1 MRRGKGVGAADF
13 SDLPEPQIPTLEEPW
28 GLLVTGVGGTGV
40 ITIGALMGMAAHLEG
55 KGVSVLDMA
64 GLAQKGGAVWSH
76 VRFADRQERLFAAR
90 VAAGEADA
98 VIGCDLVVSASDE
111 SLAKMRDGF
120 TRAVINSTRSV
131 TSEFVRGFA
140 AQAKTGDVTAHP
152 DPQFPLAAMEQQ
164 IDEATGGRAEFLDAS
179 RTATALLGDAIATN
193 LFMLGYAWQR
203 GWVPVSAE
211 AILRAIEING
221 SAVEMN
227 RLAFQWGRRAAHDP
241 QAVARAATSP
251 GDTPEHRRLSQTL
264 DEVIAR
270 RVEHLTAYQNAAYAR
285 RYRTLVERARHAEAT
300 VAPGVALLAEA
311 VARGYHKLLAYKD
324 EFEVARLYAES
335 DFLRQI
341 DAQFEGDYTL
351 KFHLAPPLWAKLD
364 PVTGIAPKRRYGR
377 YMMAAFRGLA
387 KLRFLRNSPLD
398 PFRYSGERQRDLD
411 LIAEYEAT
419 MEEVLAHLRPD
430 NLETAVELAALPQ
443 GMRGYGHIKARYVER
458 ARQRRK
464 ALLDAFHQ
472 RRPAAAGVG
481 SPVEREVA
489 LTG

>member
-1 MRRGKGVGAADF
+1 M
-13 SDLPEPQIPTLEEPW
+13 
-28 GLLVTGVGGTGV
+28 GGTGV
-40 ITIGALMGMAAHLEG
+40 ITIGALLGMAAHLEG

-76 VRFADRQERLFAAR
+76 ARFADRQERLFAAR
-90 VAAGEADA
+90 VAAGEANA

-120 TRAVINSTRSV
+120 TRAVINSTHSV

-140 AQAKTGDVTAHP
+140 AQAKTGDVAAHP

-179 RTATALLGDAIATN
+179 RIATALLGDSIATN

-203 GWVPVSAE
+203 ALVPVSDE

-227 RLAFQWGRRAAHDP
+227 QRAFLWGRRAAHDP
-241 QAVARAATSP
+241 QAVAQAAMP
-251 GDTPEHRRLSQTL
+251 AGAPEHRRLSQTL

-285 RYRTLVERARHAEAT
+285 RYRALVERARQAEAT

-341 DAQFEGDYTL
+341 DARFEGDYTL
-351 KFHLAPPLWAKLD
+351 NFHLAPPLWAKPD
-364 PVTGIAPKRRYGR
+364 PVTGIAAKRRYGP
-377 YMMAAFRGLA
+377 YLLAAFRGLA
-387 KLRFLRNSPLD
+387 KLRVLRNTLLD
-398 PFRYSGERQRDLD
+398 PFRYSAERKRDLE
-411 LIAEYEAT
+411 LIAEYERT
-419 MEEVLAHLRPD
+419 MEDILAHLRPD
-430 NLETAVELAALPQ
+430 NLETAVELAALPE
-443 GMRGYGHIKARYVER
+443 GMRGYGHVKARYVER

-464 ALLDAFHQ
+464 ALLEAFHL
-472 RRPAAAGVG
+472 RRSSAAAV
-481 SPVEREVA
+481 SPPVKQDPVA
-489 LTG
+489 LTE